1 MGVLSEISKKEEY
14 PPKLGVLEKVLGV
27 LLTTSAES
35 NNVYV
40 KRFLQVLSRF
50 FRIRRFVG
58 ISVYF
63 GKIMLMFSGI
73 LHVGVNIFIQIPNV
87 TCEIIKNF
95 QDLHPQTPI
104 VRAKYL

>member
-40 KRFLQVLSRF
+40 KRFFQALSRF

-63 GKIMLMFSGI
+63 GKVMLRFSGI
-73 LHVGVNIFIQIPNV
+73 LGANIFIKIPNI
-87 TCEIIKNF
+87 TCEMVKIFKG
-95 QDLHPQTPI
+95 LRPQTPI
-104 VRAKYL
+104 VKAKYL